1 MSSTGTIKVVE
12 SIFAALKG
20 RREMGGSRRS
30 RRTHIQD
37 REVATQTISYNR
49 HISGCV
55 NTYIRFFNEDIGWNI
70 MKDVWPLWPSGE
82 Q

>member
-1 MSSTGTIKVVE
+1 
-12 SIFAALKG
+12 
-20 RREMGGSRRS
+20 MGGSRRS

-37 REVATQTISYNR
+37 REVTTQTILYNR
-49 HISGCV
+49 YTPGGV

-70 MKDVWPLWPSGE
+70 MKDAWPLWPSGE